1 MSLRTLTDDYLL
13 PVMFLSSPVSGQH
26 GAAVVVVAAVVA
38 EAGKYSFP
46 LRNARLKAELSSCC
60 SSKLRLHCTQDC
72 LVFVDTE
79 VAEAAAVES
88 AGGTYLKPRIQP
100 FIGCNTSVITS
111 SIVFI
116 VTVRLP
122 M

>member
-1 MSLRTLTDDYLL
+1 
-13 PVMFLSSPVSGQH
+13 MFLSSPAPVPWQH

-38 EAGKYSFP
+38 EPGEPEKKVLGDSFP
-46 LRNARLKAELSSCC
+46 LLNARLKAELSSCC
-60 SSKLRLHCTQDC
+60 SSELRLHGTQDC
-72 LVFVDTE
+72 LLFVDTE

-111 SIVFI
+111 RKVNM
-116 VTVRLP
+116 TKMWLAD
-122 M
+122 